1 MGRGACQLWTIK
13 NSVNFLF
20 YARIHYGRVL
30 LLHVMLTLNKDM
42 FNNDFV
48 ISYIQK
54 MKLVMIGVEYK
65 RRYAG

>member
-1 MGRGACQLWTIK
+1 
-13 NSVNFLF
+13 
-20 YARIHYGRVL
+20 
-30 LLHVMLTLNKDM
+30 MLTLNKDM